1 MSENKIKTTHHFK
14 LITPE
19 SSLEVKNMPVNVKLY
34 RCKHKLSTDDV
45 IEDEK
50 NGNLIVASI
59 TIGDYH
65 IFDDLTLPSI
75 PTFHIQTYGGGP
87 YDSPCG
93 NGSCIIYAHKSSL
106 NRLYVDKINIGD
118 VDMNDEED
126 KRKHKLYKSID
137 DAIKHVLFDS

>member
-1 MSENKIKTTHHFK
+1 MSENKIKITHHFK

-34 RCKHKLSTDDV
+34 RCKRKLSTNDV

-65 IFDDLTLPSI
+65 IFDDLALPSI
-75 PTFHIQTYGGGP
+75 PTFNIKTYGGGP
-87 YDSPCG
+87 YDSPCC
-93 NGSCIIYAHKSSL
+93 NGSCIIYAHKSSV
-106 NRLYVDKINIGD
+106 NRLYVDKINIGT
-118 VDMNDEED
+118 V
-126 KRKHKLYKSID
+126 
-137 DAIKHVLFDS
+137 